1 VRAPDVSVIV
11 LNYNG
16 RPWLAGCLD
25 ALRDQASALPFEI
38 VVVDNAS
45 ADDSVAFIARG
56 YPEVRLVEN
65 RQNLGFAAGNN
76 VGAQQARG
84 SLLVFLNNDTFPSS
98 NWLERLCAPLRNRPE
113 LALAAS
119 RVVFLD
125 DPKIVDSAGDGYLLA
140 GGAYKRGHGSAA
152 ASWSESRE
160 VFGAC
165 GAAFAIRR
173 TVFEELGGFDDR
185 FFMVHEDVDLSYR
198 ARLFGYR
205 CWYAAD
211 AVVLHAGSGTLGRS
225 SSRAVFYGQRNLEWT
240 WIKNTP
246 WPMLA
251 RSASAHLV
259 YSLAGLL
266 YYLRAGQFSPALRGK
281 LAAVLGLPQILNAR
295 RRIQRQRRV
304 PWQAVHA
311 WMDRG
316 WISQKRA
323 EKAAVRRPDSRR

>member
-1 VRAPDVSVIV
+1 VSAPDVSVIV

-25 ALRDQASALPFEI
+25 ALGDQGSAPSFEI

-56 YPEVRLVEN
+56 YPEVKLVEN
-65 RQNLGFAAGNN
+65 RENLGFAAGNN
-76 VGAQQARG
+76 VGARHARG
-84 SLLVFLNNDTFPSS
+84 GLLVFLNNDTVPSS
-98 NWLERLCAPLRNRPE
+98 DWLGRLCAPLRDRPE

-125 DPKIVDSAGDGYLLA
+125 DPEIVDSAGDGYLRA

-152 ASWSESRE
+152 ASWNESRE

-173 TVFEELGGFDDR
+173 AVFEELGGFDDR

-198 ARLFGYR
+198 ARLLGYR

-225 SSRAVFYGQRNLEWT
+225 SPRAVFYGQRNLEWT

-246 WPMLA
+246 LPMLA
-251 RSASAHLV
+251 RSAPAHVV
-259 YSLAGLL
+259 YSVAGLL
-266 YYLRAGQFSPALRGK
+266 YYLEAGQFGAALRGK
-281 LAAVLGLPQILNAR
+281 LAAFLGLPQILSAR
-295 RRIQRQRRV
+295 RRTQRQRRV
-304 PWQAVHA
+304 PWRSIHA
-311 WMDRG
+311 WMDKG
-316 WISQKRA
+316 WIGLKRR
-323 EKAAVRRPDSRR
+323 EKSAASRL